1 MRQRPLS
8 QNRRELGCCA
18 DEEISSNVQEAQ
30 PNQLPE
36 VNQAVATVASNPMIG
51 VAKFGD
57 LAALR
62 VYKFTCIGQQL
73 LLGYSLDKKIRLI
86 YLESLGSHENFYRDL
101 KNYFFCAGEG
111 T

>member
-1 MRQRPLS
+1 MS
-8 QNRRELGCCA
+8 W
-18 DEEISSNVQEAQ
+18 DVVQTKRFLRMYKKLN

-36 VNQAVATVASNPMIG
+36 VNQAVETVASNPIIG
-51 VAKFGD
+51 VAKVGD

-62 VYKFTCIGQQL
+62 VYKFSCLGQQL

-101 KNYFFCAGEG
+101 KN
-111 T
+111 